1 MNCSRP
7 TPALHVLQRETQIFQ
22 PTSSKEELAKISLR
36 SILMLT
42 VMQLLKEKLPQGQKS
57 LDAAFKNWD
66 PKTGA

>member
-1 MNCSRP
+1 MEAPIRARTVFS
-7 TPALHVLQRETQIFQ
+7 TAT
-22 PTSSKEELAKISLR
+22 SKEELAKISLR

-42 VMQLLKEKLPQGQKS
+42 VMRLLKEKLPQGQKS